1 MLELAKKPKYTA
13 LDTADTKLS
22 KLADGGDTVEIYVKE
37 GDSSGNKT
45 NSQKE
50 LTVVS
55 HQSTVSAVGP
65 CSNPLITRFPENNG
79 LLQNLPKYNDMN
91 VYAACAN
98 GELPLVFMLMF
109 QMGENNINPLTAD
122 ESGNSLMHY
131 VALAPVQEACEI
143 LKYLLDWK
151 FSVRHSCLCPVCR
164 AACFDSLV
172 AIIVGS
178 ARYL

>member
-98 GELPLVFMLMF
+98 GELPLVFYANVSNGRK
-109 QMGENNINPLTAD
+109 Q
-122 ESGNSLMHY
+122 HQ
-131 VALAPVQEACEI
+131 PV
-143 LKYLLDWK
+143 D
-151 FSVRHSCLCPVCR
+151 R
-164 AACFDSLV
+164 
-172 AIIVGS
+172 
-178 ARYL
+178 